1 VPVLKEEDAAKRA
14 FRLSLSAA
22 VADSTK
28 KAMWCLGIEV
38 PERM

>member
-1 VPVLKEEDAAKRA
+1 MLKEEDAAVRDM
-14 FRLSLSAA
+14 RLALSQA
-22 VADSTK
+22 VAEATR

>member
-1 VPVLKEEDAAKRA
+1 VLKEEDAQRRA
-14 FRLSLSAA
+14 FRLAMSSA
-22 VADSTK
+22 VANAIK